1 MISLSVAAVAP
12 IAFAGAPH
20 VMLVSDM
27 EAFQNDYAAAL
38 KAAGARVT
46 TAGVVDDSRLCDV
59 DAVLLHS
66 SKFVPLPA
74 EVQAALS
81 TFCRRGGGLVVVN
94 AAVASGDTEWGMKTI
109 GGAWDPAASQKF
121 ASRMM
126 LYVRQDPHP
135 IVNGASSFDLDD
147 DTLFDLA
154 LDDDIFVLGS
164 AFTTK
169 TNNSRRAEEDRKKLP
184 GVRASI
190 YDIQP
195 QMWAFEGERHRAA
208 VFLQGTPASL
218 RHESMRSFI
227 MRGLAWTLRR
237 ENVDEFR
244 VAADPAA
251 LRYPKDGPLS
261 PVDAIKQF
269 MMQPGFNASVVAAE
283 PLISKPIA
291 LQWDARGRLWVAET
305 PEYPNGRRPYT
316 SEPWKDT
323 GSLEPGNYDRPG
335 RDSISVLEDTDGDG
349 LMDAKQVFLDGLE
362 LITAF
367 CMHGDGVIA
376 ASYPGIV
383 WLRDT
388 DGDGRADKRVPVFDG
403 VPFPNHFVINHM
415 VQSPDGWIYASTGT
429 SMTLTK
435 PGGKEALNRLS
446 PGLFRFKADGSA
458 IQQVASVGG
467 NSFGMDLTSDLEL
480 YLGMATSENPIQH
493 VVLPEWILAKAAGSP
508 ARSTHSVNPKRRVA
522 RHDLPDRPALMQIGG
537 VGYFSSACSSLI
549 YEGGAWPREYEG
561 MTFVTEPLLDIIH
574 HEQLKANG
582 PTFDGQLLLEDAEW
596 LRSMDYWFAPV
607 DVTFGP
613 DGAMYVL
620 DFYTPVMAHNDTRGP
635 AHGKSGASIRP
646 DREHYFG
653 RIYRIQHRDARKWIL
668 PDLSEAGAPE
678 LISAFKH
685 PNRVIRFNALR
696 VLLEKP
702 SLAAQAASDLNAM
715 ALKEQF
721 APARILAL
729 WALRRLDQLPRETLA
744 TALRAEAAEVRK
756 NALLI
761 VESGGMPLEP
771 AQVQAALD
779 DPDAR
784 VRLTAL
790 RALGSAAVSAE
801 VGAMLIALQMKLTDD
816 WSKAAAAA
824 AGSGNA
830 AVVLGMMLADKE
842 SGGEPDEFAR
852 SLAAA
857 LRSGNDAE
865 GLLRV
870 LEGAGA
876 SANEG
881 LALLVLR
888 ELAESPPV
896 APRDADAVLSALRGL
911 RVSPARADAALPL
924 LASWDLG
931 GTLKPEMEAS
941 VKRLLLVARDE
952 SRPANL
958 RMAAVGSLLGA
969 RSAMPQV
976 LPALIGLLEST
987 GGSPLGSP
995 LIAALASTGDPGVG
1009 SALTGAF
1016 PGLANAERE
1025 SAFRALASR
1034 AEWSKLLLDALSAG
1048 KIDAALLGPQM
1059 RSRLTS
1065 HPDVATARRAKGWFA
1080 SMNGGSNPTKEA
1092 LIARLVPVV
1101 GRPGDPVRGREL
1113 FAGACSSCH
1122 RLDGMGF
1129 RYGPDLDGVGM
1140 HSAAELLI
1148 SIVDPNR
1155 VVDDEHAT
1163 WNLTMKDGA
1172 QYSALIDGE
1181 NETRVNLRL
1190 PGGIRME
1197 LRAEEIVKR
1206 VRVVNSLMPEGLE
1219 SLGDGELRDII
1230 SYIQSAA
1237 TRPAP

>member
-1 MISLSVAAVAP
+1 
-12 IAFAGAPH
+12 
-20 VMLVSDM
+20 
-27 EAFQNDYAAAL
+27 
-38 KAAGARVT
+38 
-46 TAGVVDDSRLCDV
+46 
-59 DAVLLHS
+59 
-66 SKFVPLPA
+66 
-74 EVQAALS
+74 
-81 TFCRRGGGLVVVN
+81 
-94 AAVASGDTEWGMKTI
+94 
-109 GGAWDPAASQKF
+109 
-121 ASRMM
+121 
-126 LYVRQDPHP
+126 
-135 IVNGASSFDLDD
+135 
-147 DTLFDLA
+147 
-154 LDDDIFVLGS
+154 
-164 AFTTK
+164 
-169 TNNSRRAEEDRKKLP
+169 
-184 GVRASI
+184 
-190 YDIQP
+190 
-195 QMWAFEGERHRAA
+195 
-208 VFLQGTPASL
+208 
-218 RHESMRSFI
+218 
-227 MRGLAWTLRR
+227 
-237 ENVDEFR
+237 
-244 VAADPAA
+244 
-251 LRYPKDGPLS
+251 LS
-261 PVDAIKQF
+261 PADAIKQF
-269 MMQPGFNASVVAAE
+269 RMQPGFNASVVAAE

-291 LQWDARGRLWVAET
+291 VQWDARGRLWVAET

-349 LMDAKQVFLDGLE
+349 VMDAKRVFLDGLE

-388 DGDGRADKRVPVFDG
+388 DGDGRADKRVPVLDG

-435 PGGKEALNRLS
+435 PGGKEALTRLS
-446 PGLFRFKADGSA
+446 PGLFRFKADGSTV
-458 IQQVASVGG
+458 QQVASVGG

-493 VVLPEWILAKAAGSP
+493 VVLPEWILAKAAGSQ
-508 ARSTHSVNPKRRVA
+508 ARSTYSVNPKRRVA

-537 VGYFSSACSSLI
+537 VGYFSSACSSLV
-549 YEGGAWPREYEG
+549 YEGGAWPPEYEG

-574 HEQLKANG
+574 HEQLKPSG

-653 RIYRIQHRDARKWIL
+653 RIYRIQHRDARTWTL
-668 PDLSEAGAPE
+668 PDLTKANAKD
-678 LISAFKH
+678 LIAAFKH
-685 PNRVIRFNALR
+685 PNRVVRFNALR

-702 SLAAQAASDLNAM
+702 SLASPAASELNAM
-715 ALKEQF
+715 ALKEEF

-729 WALRRLDQLPRETLA
+729 WALQRLDQLPRETLA
-744 TALRAEAAEVRK
+744 AALRAGAAEVRK

-761 VESGGMPLEP
+761 VEAGGIRIEP
-771 AQVQAALD
+771 PEVKVAFD

-790 RALGSAAVSAE
+790 RTVGSAPVSAE

-816 WSKAAAAA
+816 WSKSAAAA

-830 AVVLGMMLADKE
+830 AELLEMMLADKE
-842 SGGEPDEFAR
+842 SGGKPDEFAR
-852 SLAAA
+852 SLATT
-857 LRSGNDAE
+857 LRSGKVAE

-870 LEGAGA
+870 LEAAGA
-876 SANEG
+876 SANER
-881 LALLVLR
+881 LALVVIR
-888 ELAESPPV
+888 ELAKSPPV
-896 APRDADAVLSALRGL
+896 VPADGQAVLSALRGL
-911 RVSPARADAALPL
+911 RVSAGRADAALPL
-924 LASWDLG
+924 FASWDVG
-931 GTLKPEMEAS
+931 GALKADMAAS
-941 VKRLLLVARDE
+941 VNRLLLVARDE
-952 SRPANL
+952 SQRVDH
-958 RMAAVGSLLGA
+958 RMDAVESLLGA
-969 RSAMPQV
+969 RSAMRQV
-976 LPALIGLLEST
+976 MPELIGLLERT
-987 GGSPLGSP
+987 AGSPLRS
-995 LIAALASTGDPGVG
+995 LLVSSLASTGDPGVG
-1009 SALTGAF
+1009 SSLTTAF
-1016 PGLANAERE
+1016 PGLMAVERE
-1025 SAFRALASR
+1025 SAFRALISR

-1048 KIDAALLGPQM
+1048 KIDAGLLNPQM

-1065 HPDVATARRAKGWFA
+1065 HPDAATARRAKGWFA
-1080 SMNGGSNPTKEA
+1080 SLNGASNPTKEA
-1092 LIARLVPVV
+1092 LITRLVPVV
-1101 GRPGDPVRGREL
+1101 GQPGDPVKGREL
-1113 FAGACSSCH
+1113 FASACSSCH
-1122 RLDGMGF
+1122 RLDGAGF
-1129 RYGPDLDGVGM
+1129 RFGPDLDGVGM

-1172 QYSALIDGE
+1172 QYSALIDSE

-1190 PGGIRME
+1190 PGGTRME
-1197 LRAEEIVKR
+1197 LRAEDIVKR
-1206 VRVVNSLMPEGLE
+1206 AKAGNSLMPEGLE

-1237 TRPAP
+1237 TKPAALKARDRQ

>member
-1 MISLSVAAVAP
+1 
-12 IAFAGAPH
+12 
-20 VMLVSDM
+20 MLVTDAVSFRD
-27 EAFQNDYAAAL
+27 DYAAAL
-38 KAAGARVT
+38 QRAGARVT
-46 TAGVVDDSRLCDV
+46 AANVPDEAGLRLV

-66 SKFVPLPA
+66 SKFAPLPA
-74 EVQAALS
+74 EAQAAL
-81 TFCRRGGGLVVVN
+81 TAFCKRGGGLVVVN
-94 AAVASGDTEWGMKTI
+94 AAVASGDPGWGRKTF
-109 GGAWDPAASQKF
+109 GGAWDPAVSRKF

-126 LYVRQDPHP
+126 LYVRQEPHP

-147 DTLFDLA
+147 DTFFDLT

-169 TNNSRRAEEDRKKLP
+169 TNNSKRAEEDRKKLP

-208 VFLQGTPASL
+208 VFLQGSPSSL
-218 RHESMRSFI
+218 KHTSMRAFI

-244 VAADPAA
+244 ADADPAA

-261 PVDAIKQF
+261 PAEAVRQF
-269 MMQPGFNASVVAAE
+269 RMQPEFNAGVVAAE

-291 LQWDARGRLWVAET
+291 VQWDARGRLWVAET

-316 SEPWKDT
+316 SAPWKDT
-323 GSLEPGNYDRPG
+323 GSLEPGNYNRPG
-335 RDSISVLEDTDGDG
+335 RDSISVLEDRDGDG
-349 LMDAKQVFLDGLE
+349 QMDAKRVFADDLE
-362 LITAF
+362 LVTAF

-388 DGDGRADKRVPVFDG
+388 DGDGSADKRVPVFDG

-435 PGGKEALNRLS
+435 PGGGETLPRLS
-446 PGLFRFKADGSA
+446 PGLFRFKANGSA

-493 VVLPEWILAKAAGSP
+493 VVLPEWVLAKAAGST

-522 RHDLPDRPALMQIGG
+522 RRDLPDRPALMQIGG
-537 VGYFSSACSSLI
+537 VGYFSSACSSLV

-574 HEQLKANG
+574 HEQLMPHG
-582 PTFDGQLLLEDAEW
+582 PTFDGRLMLDDAEW

-653 RIYRIQHRDARKWIL
+653 RIYRIQHRDAVQWAV
-668 PDLSEAGAPE
+668 PDLTKAGAPE
-678 LISAFKH
+678 LIAAFRH
-685 PNRVIRFNALR
+685 PNRVVRFNALR
-696 VLLEKP
+696 ILLENP
-702 SLAAQAASDLNAM
+702 SLVTAAALSELDAM
-715 ALKEQF
+715 VRTEDAV
-721 APARILAL
+721 PARILAL
-729 WALRRLDQLPRETLA
+729 WALRRLDRLPRGTLA
-744 TALRAEAAEVRK
+744 AALRSGVTELRK

-761 VESGGMPLEP
+761 AESGRIPLEP
-771 AQVQAALD
+771 AEVRTALED
-779 DPDAR
+779 SNAR
-784 VRLTAL
+784 VRLAAL
-790 RALGSAAVSAE
+790 RALGTAPLTVE
-801 VGAMLIALQMKLTDD
+801 TGAILVAQRMKATDE

-824 AGSGNA
+824 AGSGSSA
-830 AVVLGMMLADKE
+830 MLLDLLLAEPE
-842 SGGEPDEFAR
+842 SGGDLDEFAR

-857 LRSGNDAE
+857 LRSGGDTA

-870 LEGAGA
+870 LHRAA
-876 SANEG
+876 TSANER
-881 LALLVLR
+881 LALVVIT
-888 ELAESPPV
+888 ELAQSPP
-896 APRDADAVLSALRGL
+896 AATGGAEAVLAALRGL
-911 RVSPARADAALPL
+911 LVSPARADAALPL
-924 LASWDLG
+924 FVRWDAAG
-931 GTLKPEMEAS
+931 EFKSEIAAS
-941 VKRLLLVARDE
+941 VDRLLLAARDA
-952 SRPANL
+952 RLPAGQ
-958 RMAAVGSLLGA
+958 RMAAVESLLGA
-969 RSAMPQV
+969 RSAMPRV
-976 LPALIGLLEST
+976 LPELIGLLETT
-987 GGSPLGSP
+987 GGSPLR
-995 LIAALASTGDPGVG
+995 LQIIAALASTADPRVG
-1009 SALTGAF
+1009 SALTDAF
-1016 PGLANAERE
+1016 PGLEPAERE
-1025 SAFRALASR
+1025 SAFRALVSR
-1034 AEWSKLLLDALSAG
+1034 PEWSKLLLDALSSG
-1048 KIDAALLGPQM
+1048 RIAASLLGPPM
-1059 RSRLTS
+1059 KSRLTS
-1065 HPDVATARRAKGWFA
+1065 HPDAATAKRARGWFA
-1080 SMNGGSNPTKEA
+1080 SVNGGTSPTKEA
-1092 LIARLVPVV
+1092 LIARLAPVV
-1101 GRPGDPVRGREL
+1101 GQPGDPVKGREL
-1113 FAGACSSCH
+1113 FAGACASCH
-1122 RLDGMGF
+1122 RLEGKGF

-1172 QYSALIDGE
+1172 RYSALIDSE
-1181 NETRVNLRL
+1181 NESTVNLRL

-1197 LRAEEIVKR
+1197 LRADD
-1206 VRVVNSLMPEGLE
+1206 VVARGKGGNSLMPEGLE
-1219 SLGDGELRDII
+1219 SLGGGSLRDII

-1237 TRPAP
+1237 SRPAAE